1 MEEPPKQG
9 QGDTPTDTP
18 PQLHHHESRRDAGM
32 SNPEDAIVDRI
43 DQLSRSISMS
53 CGRCGMDD
61 SHEECLTELLDDIED
76 GWP

>member
-1 MEEPPKQG
+1 
-9 QGDTPTDTP
+9 
-18 PQLHHHESRRDAGM
+18 M

-61 SHEECLTELLDDIED
+61 SHEECPAERLDDFGD